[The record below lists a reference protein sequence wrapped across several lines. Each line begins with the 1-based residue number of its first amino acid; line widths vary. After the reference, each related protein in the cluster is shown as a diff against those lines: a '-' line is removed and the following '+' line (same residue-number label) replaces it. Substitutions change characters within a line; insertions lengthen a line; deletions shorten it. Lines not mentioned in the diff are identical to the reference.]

1 MGDDGESLVTLGP
14 WDILNVPLNVMHSA
28 TNVSNAAAF
37 LMVISTDQRG
47 PEIFWDPKNK
57 FLDPNRLVGINA
69 IVNLAGVGIGDKRW
83 SRKRME
89 QIISSRVEGTE
100 LICKTIAGI
109 KSDERPSVL
118 INASAIG
125 YYGHTGSNPAT
136 ENSPLGEGFLADVCS
151 KWEEST
157 LEAERAGIRVVHA
170 RTGIVLSASGGLLK
184 RLLPIFKLGLGGCIG
199 SGEQLMSWISL
210 RDEIAA
216 IKWMLDNEINGPVN
230 LVSPEPLSN
239 FEFSKTLGDVLRRPV
254 VFKIPSSVLSLVYG
268 RQLVDELMISSQS
281 IVPEVLLK
289 NNFTFSDPVLKKALE
304 NEIRSGS

>member
-1 MGDDGESLVTLGP
+1 MKTVAIAGSSGTIGRALERLLIQEGFSVKRLVRRNQIDDS
-14 WDILNVPLNVMHSA
+14 
-28 TNVSNAAAF
+28 
-37 LMVISTDQRG
+37 
-47 PEIFWDPKNK
+47 EIFWDPENK

-289 NNFTFSDPVLKKALE
+289 NNFTFSDPVLKEALE

>member
-1 MGDDGESLVTLGP
+1 MKTVAIAGSSGTIGRALERLLIQEGFSVKRLVRRNQIDDS
-14 WDILNVPLNVMHSA
+14 
-28 TNVSNAAAF
+28 
-37 LMVISTDQRG
+37 
-47 PEIFWDPKNK
+47 EIFWDPENK

-170 RTGIVLSASGGLLK
+170 RTGIVLSA
-184 RLLPIFKLGLGGCIG
+184 
-199 SGEQLMSWISL
+199 
-210 RDEIAA
+210 
-216 IKWMLDNEINGPVN
+216 
-230 LVSPEPLSN
+230 
-239 FEFSKTLGDVLRRPV
+239 
-254 VFKIPSSVLSLVYG
+254 
-268 RQLVDELMISSQS
+268 
-281 IVPEVLLK
+281 
-289 NNFTFSDPVLKKALE
+289 
-304 NEIRSGS
+304 

>member
-1 MGDDGESLVTLGP
+1 MKTVAIAGSSGTIGRALERLLIQEGFSVKRLVRRNQIDDS
-14 WDILNVPLNVMHSA
+14 
-28 TNVSNAAAF
+28 
-37 LMVISTDQRG
+37 
-47 PEIFWDPKNK
+47 EIFWDPKNK

-136 ENSPLGEGFLADVCS
+136 ENSPLGVGFLADVCS

>member
-1 MGDDGESLVTLGP
+1 MKTVAIAGSSGTIGRALERLLIKEGFSVKRLVRRNQIDDS
-14 WDILNVPLNVMHSA
+14 
-28 TNVSNAAAF
+28 
-37 LMVISTDQRG
+37 
-47 PEIFWDPKNK
+47 EIFWDPKNK

-239 FEFSKTLGDVLRRPV
+239 FEFSKTLGDALRRPV

>member
-1 MGDDGESLVTLGP
+1 LQENLKTVAIAGSSGTIGRALERLLIQEGFSVKRLVRRNQIDDS
-14 WDILNVPLNVMHSA
+14 
-28 TNVSNAAAF
+28 
-37 LMVISTDQRG
+37 
-47 PEIFWDPKNK
+47 EIFWDPKNK

>member
-1 MGDDGESLVTLGP
+1 MQENLKTVAIAGSSGTIGRALERLLIQEGFSVKRLVRRNQIDDS
-14 WDILNVPLNVMHSA
+14 
-28 TNVSNAAAF
+28 
-37 LMVISTDQRG
+37 
-47 PEIFWDPKNK
+47 EIFWDPENK

>member
-1 MGDDGESLVTLGP
+1 MKTVAIAGSSGTIGRALERLLIQEGFSVKRLVRRNQIDDS
-14 WDILNVPLNVMHSA
+14 
-28 TNVSNAAAF
+28 
-37 LMVISTDQRG
+37 
-47 PEIFWDPKNK
+47 EIFWDPKNK
-57 FLDPNRLVGINA
+57 FLDPDRLVGINA

-89 QIISSRVEGTE
+89 QIFSSRVEGTE

-239 FEFSKTLGDVLRRPV
+239 FEFSKALGDALRRPV

>member
-1 MGDDGESLVTLGP
+1 MKTVAIAGSSGTIGRALERLLIQEGFSVKRLVRRNQIDDS
-14 WDILNVPLNVMHSA
+14 
-28 TNVSNAAAF
+28 
-37 LMVISTDQRG
+37 
-47 PEIFWDPKNK
+47 EIFWDPKNK
-57 FLDPNRLVGINA
+57 LLDPNRLVGINA

>member
-1 MGDDGESLVTLGP
+1 LQENLKTVAIAGSSGTIGRALERLLIQEGFSVKRLVRRNQIDDS
-14 WDILNVPLNVMHSA
+14 
-28 TNVSNAAAF
+28 
-37 LMVISTDQRG
+37 
-47 PEIFWDPKNK
+47 EIFWDPKNK
-57 FLDPNRLVGINA
+57 FLDPNKLVGINA

>member
-1 MGDDGESLVTLGP
+1 MKTVAIAGSSGTIGRALERLLIQEGFSVKRLVRRNQIDDS
-14 WDILNVPLNVMHSA
+14 
-28 TNVSNAAAF
+28 
-37 LMVISTDQRG
+37 
-47 PEIFWDPKNK
+47 EIFWDPKNK

-136 ENSPLGEGFLADVCS
+136 ESSPLGEGFLADVCS

-170 RTGIVLSASGGLLK
+170 RTGIVLSTSGGLLK

>member
-1 MGDDGESLVTLGP
+1 MKTVAIAGSSGTIGRALERLLIQEGFSVKRLVRRNQIDDS
-14 WDILNVPLNVMHSA
+14 
-28 TNVSNAAAF
+28 
-37 LMVISTDQRG
+37 
-47 PEIFWDPKNK
+47 EIFWDPKNK

-216 IKWMLDNEINGPVN
+216 IRWMLDNEINGPVN

-268 RQLVDELMISSQS
+268 RKLVDELMISSQS

>member
-1 MGDDGESLVTLGP
+1 MKTVAIAGSSGTIGRALERLLIQEGFSVNRLVRRNQIDDS
-14 WDILNVPLNVMHSA
+14 
-28 TNVSNAAAF
+28 
-37 LMVISTDQRG
+37 
-47 PEIFWDPKNK
+47 EIFWDPKNK

-69 IVNLAGVGIGDKRW
+69 IVNLAGIGIGDKRW

-157 LEAERAGIRVVHA
+157 LEAEKAGIRVVHA

-239 FEFSKTLGDVLRRPV
+239 FEFSKALGDALRRPV

-289 NNFTFSDPVLKKALE
+289 NNFTFSDPVLRKALE

>member
-1 MGDDGESLVTLGP
+1 MKTVAIAGSSGTIGRALERLLIQEGFSVKRLVRRNQIDDS
-14 WDILNVPLNVMHSA
+14 
-28 TNVSNAAAF
+28 
-37 LMVISTDQRG
+37 
-47 PEIFWDPKNK
+47 EIFWDPKNK

-157 LEAERAGIRVVHA
+157 LEAEKAGIRVVHA

-239 FEFSKTLGDVLRRPV
+239 FEFSKALGDALRRPV

-289 NNFTFSDPVLKKALE
+289 NNFTFSDPVLRKALE

>member
-1 MGDDGESLVTLGP
+1 MKTVAIAGSSGTIGRALERLLIQEGFSVKRLVRRNQIDDS
-14 WDILNVPLNVMHSA
+14 
-28 TNVSNAAAF
+28 
-37 LMVISTDQRG
+37 
-47 PEIFWDPKNK
+47 EIFWDPENK

>member
-1 MGDDGESLVTLGP
+1 MKTVAIAGSSGTIGRALERLLIQEGFSVKRLVRRNQIDDS
-14 WDILNVPLNVMHSA
+14 
-28 TNVSNAAAF
+28 
-37 LMVISTDQRG
+37 
-47 PEIFWDPKNK
+47 EIFWDPKNK

-199 SGEQLMSWISL
+199 SGGQLMSWISL

>member
-1 MGDDGESLVTLGP
+1 LQENLKTVAIAGSSGTIGRALERLLIQEGFSVKRLVRRNQIDDS
-14 WDILNVPLNVMHSA
+14 
-28 TNVSNAAAF
+28 
-37 LMVISTDQRG
+37 
-47 PEIFWDPKNK
+47 EIFWDPENK

>member
-1 MGDDGESLVTLGP
+1 MKTVAIAGSSGTIGRALERLLIQEGFSVKRLVRRNQIDDS
-14 WDILNVPLNVMHSA
+14 
-28 TNVSNAAAF
+28 
-37 LMVISTDQRG
+37 
-47 PEIFWDPKNK
+47 EIFWDPKNK
-57 FLDPNRLVGINA
+57 FLDPNRLVGVNA

-230 LVSPEPLSN
+230 LVSPEPSSN

>member
-1 MGDDGESLVTLGP
+1 MKTVAIAGSSGTIGRALERLLIQEGFSVKRLVRRNQIDDS
-14 WDILNVPLNVMHSA
+14 
-28 TNVSNAAAF
+28 
-37 LMVISTDQRG
+37 
-47 PEIFWDPKNK
+47 EIFWDPKNK

-157 LEAERAGIRVVHA
+157 LEAEKAGIRVVHA

-239 FEFSKTLGDVLRRPV
+239 FEFSKALGDALRRPV

>member
-1 MGDDGESLVTLGP
+1 LQENLKTVAIAGSSGTIGRALERLLIQEGFSVKRLVRRNQIDDS
-14 WDILNVPLNVMHSA
+14 
-28 TNVSNAAAF
+28 
-37 LMVISTDQRG
+37 
-47 PEIFWDPKNK
+47 EIFWDPKNK
-57 FLDPNRLVGINA
+57 FLDPNWLVGINA

>member
-1 MGDDGESLVTLGP
+1 MKTVAIAGSSGTIGRALERLLIQEGFSVKRLVRRNQIDDS
-14 WDILNVPLNVMHSA
+14 
-28 TNVSNAAAF
+28 
-37 LMVISTDQRG
+37 
-47 PEIFWDPKNK
+47 EIFWDPKNK

-289 NNFTFSDPVLKKALE
+289 NNFTFSDPVLRKALE

>member
-1 MGDDGESLVTLGP
+1 MKTVAIAGSSGTIGRALERLLIQEGFSVKRLVRRNQIDDS
-14 WDILNVPLNVMHSA
+14 
-28 TNVSNAAAF
+28 
-37 LMVISTDQRG
+37 
-47 PEIFWDPKNK
+47 EIFWDPKNK

-289 NNFTFSDPVLKKALE
+289 NNFTVMIFDLIMNNTVII
-304 NEIRSGS
+304 NQVV

>member
-1 MGDDGESLVTLGP
+1 MKTVAIAGSSGTIGRALERLLIQEGFSVKRLVRRNQIDDS
-14 WDILNVPLNVMHSA
+14 
-28 TNVSNAAAF
+28 
-37 LMVISTDQRG
+37 
-47 PEIFWDPKNK
+47 EIFWDPKNK

-289 NNFTFSDPVLKKALE
+289 NNFTFSDPVLKEALE

>member
-1 MGDDGESLVTLGP
+1 MKTVAIAGSSGTIGRALERLLIQEGFSVKRLVRRNQI
-14 WDILNVPLNVMHSA
+14 DNS
-28 TNVSNAAAF
+28 
-37 LMVISTDQRG
+37 
-47 PEIFWDPKNK
+47 EIFWDPKNK

-304 NEIRSGS
+304 NEIRSAS